1 MTYFV
6 SNAGD
11 DEERGQLAKAREITS
26 YVMKKAR
33 KLDGFNGLSAKEK
46 EKVRETLERQTRLFY
61 RDLNNLRRQ
70 VADQI
75 EEITRKRVTKIA
87 LALKD
92 IVAEHPNFQ
101 LAELV
106 KMLSE
111 KILEET

>member
-1 MTYFV
+1 M
-6 SNAGD
+6 
-11 DEERGQLAKAREITS
+11 AKSREITS

-33 KLDGFNGLSAKEK
+33 KLDSFNGLSAKEK
-46 EKVRETLERQTRLFY
+46 EKVKETFERQTRLFY
-61 RDLNNLRRQ
+61 RDLNKLRRQ

-75 EEITRKRVTKIA
+75 EEITRKRVKKIA

-106 KMLSE
+106 KLLNE

>member
-1 MTYFV
+1 M
-6 SNAGD
+6 
-11 DEERGQLAKAREITS
+11 AKAREITS

-33 KLDGFNGLSAKEK
+33 KLDSFNGLSATEK
-46 EKVRETLERQTRLFY
+46 EKVKKTFERQTRLFY
-61 RDLNNLRRQ
+61 RDLNKLRRQ
-70 VADQI
+70 VTDQI
-75 EEITRKRVTKIA
+75 EEITRKRVKKIA

-106 KMLSE
+106 KMLNE